1 VLRFLGIGAQKAGTS
16 WLYQQLRQHPELA
29 FPLGKEPHFW
39 NFPHDAAAVETYL
52 ASFDA
57 VAAVA
62 GEFTP
67 AYGVLPPETIA
78 EIHARVPWLRMI
90 YLIRNPIE
98 RAWSAAKM
106 DCGFAGQQIATTPA
120 AWFLDHFHSSGSRQ
134 RGDYATCLRN
144 WLSVYPA
151 EQLLVL
157 RYEQI
162 QSEPEALLNRCFAHL
177 GVSTRDPAELRRAG
191 SREIIF
197 AGDPTP
203 PSATLLAELRALYQG
218 SIRQFA
224 AEFALDLSAWL
235 EP

>member
-1 VLRFLGIGAQKAGTS
+1 MLSFLGIGAQKAGTS

-39 NFPHDAAAVETYL
+39 NFPHDAAAVDAYL
-52 ASFDA
+52 ATFSA
-57 VAAVA
+57 TSAVA

-67 AYGVLPPETIA
+67 AYGILPPETIA
-78 EIHARVPWLRMI
+78 EIHALVPKVRLI

-106 DCGFAGQQIATTPA
+106 DCRLAGLEVATAPQ
-120 AWFLDHFHSSGSRQ
+120 AWFMEHFHSSGSQQ
-134 RGDYATCLRN
+134 RGDYGTCLRN
-144 WLSVYPA
+144 WQSLYPP

-162 QSEPEALLNRCFAHL
+162 RSEPEEMLNRCFAHL
-177 GVSTRDPAELRRAG
+177 GVATCDPATLRHAG
-191 SREIIF
+191 SREVIF

-203 PSATLLAELRALYQG
+203 PPAALLAELRTLYDG
-218 SIRQFA
+218 AIRQFA
-224 AEFALDLSAWL
+224 TDFGLDLSTWL
-235 EP
+235 TP